1 MVEIPVWLVALGVI
15 SAILLVVVLIGIGI
29 FAYVFSNVLRR

>member
-1 MVEIPVWLVALGVI
+1 MVEIPVWLAALGVI

-29 FAYVFSNVLRR
+29 FAYMFSNAFRR